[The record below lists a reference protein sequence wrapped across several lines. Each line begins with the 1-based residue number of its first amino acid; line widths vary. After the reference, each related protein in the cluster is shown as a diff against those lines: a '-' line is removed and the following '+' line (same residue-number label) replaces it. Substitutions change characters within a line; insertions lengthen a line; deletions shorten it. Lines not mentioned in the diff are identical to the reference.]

1 MKVQNLRDGGGAAAN
16 GNPYNS
22 LESPYLRLIFTHH
35 TIWPLSLFHPPMFLS
50 SPRLI
55 APSQTCTLPST
66 CTLPDH
72 VSFKAPVPSQAT
84 VDLSPPDPRLLA
96 LPGLL
101 HPPTPGTPM
110 PSTLVPCRLPPPP
123 RFFHPPVSSCLKSP
137 PMLLSPP

>member
-1 MKVQNLRDGGGAAAN
+1 MGWGAAAN

-50 SPRLI
+50 SPRLL
-55 APSQTCTLPST
+55 APSQTCTLPSA

-110 PSTLVPCRLPPPP
+110 PSTLVPSRLPPPP
-123 RFFHPPVSSCLKSP
+123 KSLSIPGSFTLLSAHALSP
-137 PMLLSPP
+137 PMLLSPS